1 MLQAVSNMAPQA
13 LYRVPTP
20 PGKSWNCVCKIS
32 RTWKVQV
39 NEFCPGKSWN
49 CICKIS
55 RTWKVLENEIGP
67 GKSWNLLGSDA
78 GAMMQTQTPKLFL
91 CYFFAT
97 CDNDEH
103 ILQYGCCY
111 HTIYIWLVTAVC
123 LYLNIAGL
131 RQSPGK
137 MLLGSWKSHGT
148 FVTRRVGTLR
158 VYANMTSTAGLTV
171 SPHTHTRMLKLG
183 TSDFCTVVL
192 ASGWQPLNWAWSR
205 SRDPFVNFGSRH
217 MFVVSEA
224 GHFKFGDGDLVI
236 YYYFASAAVDVDS
249 SHMTASSSVLWS
261 RYSPPSKFVNGHV
274 STMWFIWWFCD
285 ISLCIDVINIMF
297 SSCLCGHVG
306 FSDKSSLFIGKAG

>member
-1 MLQAVSNMAPQA
+1 MLQAVSNVAPRAVYVCANTTSTSGLTVSLHLHARVVTLYTYILVYSDPGLGKRQMLQAVSNMAPQA

-32 RTWKVQV
+32 RTWKVLE

-55 RTWKVLENEIGP
+55 RTCKVLENEIGP

-111 HTIYIWLVTAVC
+111 HTIYIWLVTVVC

-148 FVTRRVGTLR
+148 FVTRRVGTLH
-158 VYANMTSTAGLTV
+158 VCANMTSTAGLTV
-171 SPHTHTRMLKLG
+171 SPHTRA
-183 TSDFCTVVL
+183 C
-192 ASGWQPLNWAWSR
+192 
-205 SRDPFVNFGSRH
+205 
-217 MFVVSEA
+217 
-224 GHFKFGDGDLVI
+224 
-236 YYYFASAAVDVDS
+236 
-249 SHMTASSSVLWS
+249 
-261 RYSPPSKFVNGHV
+261 
-274 STMWFIWWFCD
+274 
-285 ISLCIDVINIMF
+285 
-297 SSCLCGHVG
+297 
-306 FSDKSSLFIGKAG
+306 

>member
-1 MLQAVSNMAPQA
+1 
-13 LYRVPTP
+13 
-20 PGKSWNCVCKIS
+20 
-32 RTWKVQV
+32 
-39 NEFCPGKSWN
+39 
-49 CICKIS
+49 
-55 RTWKVLENEIGP
+55 
-67 GKSWNLLGSDA
+67 
-78 GAMMQTQTPKLFL
+78 
-91 CYFFAT
+91 
-97 CDNDEH
+97 
-103 ILQYGCCY
+103 
-111 HTIYIWLVTAVC
+111 
-123 LYLNIAGL
+123 
-131 RQSPGK
+131 

-158 VYANMTSTAGLTV
+158 VCANMTSTAGLTV

-297 SSCLCGHVG
+297 SSCLCGHLG

>member
-32 RTWKVQV
+32 RTWKVLE

-148 FVTRRVGTLR
+148 FVTRRVGTLH
-158 VYANMTSTAGLTV
+158 VCANMTSTAGLTV
-171 SPHTHTRMLKLG
+171 SPHTHMHAKARDFRFLYSCISLRMTTPELG
-183 TSDFCTVVL
+183 VVTVTWSFCEFWVSSYVCRE
-192 ASGWQPLNWAWSR
+192 WSWT
-205 SRDPFVNFGSRH
+205 FQ
-217 MFVVSEA
+217 
-224 GHFKFGDGDLVI
+224 
-236 YYYFASAAVDVDS
+236 
-249 SHMTASSSVLWS
+249 
-261 RYSPPSKFVNGHV
+261 
-274 STMWFIWWFCD
+274 IWWWWFGYLLLFCECCSRCRFQPYD
-285 ISLCIDVINIMF
+285 CIIIRFVE
-297 SSCLCGHVG
+297 
-306 FSDKSSLFIGKAG
+306 